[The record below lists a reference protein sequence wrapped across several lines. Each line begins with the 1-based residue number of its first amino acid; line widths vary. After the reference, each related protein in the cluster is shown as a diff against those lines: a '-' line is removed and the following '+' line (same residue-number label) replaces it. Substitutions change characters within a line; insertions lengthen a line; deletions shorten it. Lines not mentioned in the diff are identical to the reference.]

1 MKKMSLLL
9 TALLLALALPLNA
22 NAAAPGGP
30 IHLDLGI
37 GWSSSLNNYSSD
49 YYEGTESQG
58 PQFLLGLKFRV
69 SESLMLG
76 LEGSLAIHPWS
87 YGYDY
92 GYDDY
97 GYAYGYSY
105 EIKAKNRIFFSGD
118 LTLTYY
124 PMRIFYFMAGAGFS
138 GLNLSYEAGY
148 GSGGASFGD
157 LDGTEFGWNG
167 LLALGI
173 DLPIIPFFRI
183 GFQLRYQGGYIM
195 SGDELYDFNLFSGNI
210 TFSFL

>member
-22 NAAAPGGP
+22 SAAAPGGP

-49 YYEGTESQG
+49 YYEDTESQG

-69 SESLMLG
+69 SQSLMLG
-76 LEGSLAIHPWS
+76 IEGAVAIQPWS

-92 GYDDY
+92 DYDYGGYGYD
-97 GYAYGYSY
+97 YSY
-105 EIKAKNRIFFSGD
+105 EVKTKNRIFFSGD

-124 PMRIFYFMAGAGFS
+124 PVRIFYFMAGAGFS

-148 GSGGASFGD
+148 GSSGASFGGI
-157 LDGTEFGWNG
+157 DGTEFGWNG
-167 LLALGI
+167 ILAIGL
-173 DLPIIPFFRI
+173 DLPIVPFFRI
-183 GFQLRYQGGYIM
+183 GFQLRYQGGHIM
-195 SGDELYDFNLFSGNI
+195 TGPELYDFNLFSGNV